1 MTSTTLDPDAPPP
14 APRAR
19 VAVRRTLEEA
29 EDWADLLRAHDL
41 DALVEIDDAR
51 DAQPGRTLLPG
62 LGFPGPMF
70 AYPVTVPLADRARAA
85 SLLEEFVEA
94 EEPVAGGTLLR
105 GAIIAL
111 VLGAGALALRVAL
124 G

>member
-1 MTSTTLDPDAPPP
+1 MSATPPDPDVPTPT
-14 APRAR
+14 PRAR

-51 DAQPGRTLLPG
+51 DAQPGQTLLPG
-62 LGFPGPMF
+62 LGSPGPMF

-85 SLLEEFVEA
+85 SVLAEFVEA
-94 EEPVAGGTLLR
+94 DDHVAGGTLLR
-105 GAIIAL
+105 GAVIAL
-111 VLGAGALALRVAL
+111 MLGAGALALRVAL